1 MTSRGFESIYRIAE
15 AFARVMLKSVIDSE
29 VVDQTIEY
37 VSDMYRSYGSEI
49 AETPNY
55 RDLSYFEIAKVVKDH
70 ALNVFWKEGENPE
83 LDELKYIT
91 WNEAAE
97 EAASKN
103 ENVRLY
109 LGKNFRDSNS
119 RSARN
124 LKELF
129 REQRAY
135 DGGRIKD
142 VSKDKYAELKLTWI
156 ANPARRI

>member
-1 MTSRGFESIYRIAE
+1 M
-15 AFARVMLKSVIDSE
+15 
-29 VVDQTIEY
+29 QQ
-37 VSDMYRSYGSEI
+37 
-49 AETPNY
+49 
-55 RDLSYFEIAKVVKDH
+55 
-70 ALNVFWKEGENPE
+70 
-83 LDELKYIT
+83 
-91 WNEAAE
+91 AE
-97 EAASKN
+97 EAGSKN
-103 ENVRLY
+103 ESVRLY

-156 ANPARRI
+156 ANPANPEGSSREMERGQEQETGDKN

>member
-1 MTSRGFESIYRIAE
+1 
-15 AFARVMLKSVIDSE
+15 
-29 VVDQTIEY
+29 
-37 VSDMYRSYGSEI
+37 MYRSYGSEI

-55 RDLSYFEIAKVVKDH
+55 RDLSYFEIAKVVKDR

-103 ENVRLY
+103 ESVRLY

-119 RSARN
+119 KPARH

-156 ANPARRI
+156 ANPEESREKEQEQEQEKREIKINDKVYQLYDLYRGTSPLRKKIWF